1 MSCQSI
7 IISTLRDRRKY
18 THRQIGYSL
27 LFWYMG
33 LHEQNHQTPDSTVR
47 AKPIEYFLLV
57 SNYLSDTLI
66 WLHVPAHI
74 LCENWKNQCI
84 RNIARV
90 FWCKCKQWTK
100 TNNKGKI
107 GILVPQ
113 LYPEGQVRHSTFK
126 LAYIVPQLF
135 FLRSNSSLC
144 WYYALQ

>member
-1 MSCQSI
+1 
-7 IISTLRDRRKY
+7 
-18 THRQIGYSL
+18 
-27 LFWYMG
+27 MG

-113 LYPEGQVRHSTFK
+113 LYPEGQVCHSTFK
-126 LAYIVPQLF
+126 LANIVPQLLF
-135 FLRSNSSLC
+135 SDQTRPMLILWSIIWDKCKSPLYPWFLFPLINLV
-144 WYYALQ
+144 